1 MANFE
6 MGEMP
11 EATDSDELAMEGSD
25 YESPEEEGSPLDALK
40 MSIAELNLDEL
51 KELEAEVASA
61 ISSNEDTEESE
72 EAPVEEEVAPEEAES
87 GGGDLS
93 AMFK

>member
-11 EATDSDELAMEGSD
+11 EATDSDELALEGSD
-25 YESPEEEGSPLDALK
+25 YDSPEEESSPLDALK

-72 EAPVEEEVAPEEAES
+72 EAPVEEVAPEEAES